1 LGSYLPDGRL
11 TCRIGRSSDLN
22 RSIRRVVGNLEELY
36 NMKNNFFKF
45 IKGLTIYTLIILSVG
60 VFLFLTVFK
69 NYFLLILPFVL
80 LFYYVSTLILHKF
93 MLQISQK
100 DISRFSFKFMMLS
113 LIKMFIYI
121 IFGVLYIVIDEENA
135 VIFLVVY
142 LILYVAYAVYEVR
155 SVMNLINES
164 KS

>member
-1 LGSYLPDGRL
+1 
-11 TCRIGRSSDLN
+11 
-22 RSIRRVVGNLEELY
+22 
-36 NMKNNFFKF
+36 MKNNFFKF
-45 IKGLTIYTLIILSVG
+45 IKGLTLYTLLIILLG
-60 VFLFLTVFK
+60 TILFLTIFK
-69 NYFLLILPFVL
+69 NYFLPILPFVL
-80 LFYYVSTLILHKF
+80 LFYYVSTLIIHKF

-135 VIFLVVY
+135 VIFLIVY
-142 LILYVAYAVYEVR
+142 LILYVAYAIYEVR
-155 SVMNLINES
+155 SVMDLINES

>member
-1 LGSYLPDGRL
+1 MG
-11 TCRIGRSSDLN
+11 
-22 RSIRRVVGNLEELY
+22 
-36 NMKNNFFKF
+36 NNFFKF
-45 IKGLTIYTLIILSVG
+45 IKGLTLYTLFILGIGSI
-60 VFLFLTVFK
+60 LFLTVFK
-69 NYFLLILPFVL
+69 HYFLIILPFVL
-80 LFYYVSTLILHKF
+80 LFYYTSTLVLHKF
-93 MLQISQK
+93 MLQISQN

-142 LILYVAYAVYEVR
+142 LILYVAYAIYEVR
-155 SVMNLINES
+155 SVMNMINES

>member
-1 LGSYLPDGRL
+1 
-11 TCRIGRSSDLN
+11 
-22 RSIRRVVGNLEELY
+22 
-36 NMKNNFFKF
+36 MKNNFFTF
-45 IKGLTIYTLIILSVG
+45 IKGLTLYTLLILVLG
-60 VFLFLTVFK
+60 TVLFLTVLK
-69 NYFLLILPFVL
+69 SYFLPILPFVL
-80 LFYYVSTLILHKF
+80 FFYYVSTLVLHKF

-121 IFGVLYIVIDEENA
+121 VFGVLYIVIDEENA
-135 VIFLVVY
+135 VIFLIVY

>member
-1 LGSYLPDGRL
+1 MENGF
-11 TCRIGRSSDLN
+11 T
-22 RSIRRVVGNLEELY
+22 
-36 NMKNNFFKF
+36 KF
-45 IKGLTIYTLIILSVG
+45 IKGLTTYTLIILGIGFV
-60 VFLFLTVFK
+60 LFLTVFK
-69 NYFLLILPFVL
+69 IYFLPVLPFVL
-80 LFYYVSTLILHKF
+80 LFYYISTLVLHKF

-121 IFGVLYIVIDEENA
+121 IFGVLYIIFDEENA
-135 VIFLVVY
+135 VIFLIVY

-164 KS
+164 K

>member
-1 LGSYLPDGRL
+1 
-11 TCRIGRSSDLN
+11 
-22 RSIRRVVGNLEELY
+22 
-36 NMKNNFFKF
+36 MKKNFFKF
-45 IKGLTIYTLIILSVG
+45 IKGLTLYTLLIFILG
-60 VFLFLTVFK
+60 AILFLTVFK
-69 NYFLLILPFVL
+69 NYFLAILPFVL
-80 LFYYVSTLILHKF
+80 LFYYISTLVLHKF

-135 VIFLVVY
+135 VIFLIVY
-142 LILYVAYAVYEVR
+142 LILYVAYAIYEVR

>member
-1 LGSYLPDGRL
+1 MENGF
-11 TCRIGRSSDLN
+11 T
-22 RSIRRVVGNLEELY
+22 
-36 NMKNNFFKF
+36 KF
-45 IKGLTIYTLIILSVG
+45 IKGLTTYTLIILGVG
-60 VFLFLTVFK
+60 LVLFLTVFK
-69 NYFLLILPFVL
+69 SYFLPVLPFVL

-121 IFGVLYIVIDEENA
+121 IFGVLYIIFDEENA
-135 VIFLVVY
+135 VMFLIVY

-155 SVMNLINES
+155 SVMNLINDS
-164 KS
+164 K

>member
-1 LGSYLPDGRL
+1 
-11 TCRIGRSSDLN
+11 
-22 RSIRRVVGNLEELY
+22 
-36 NMKNNFFKF
+36 
-45 IKGLTIYTLIILSVG
+45 
-60 VFLFLTVFK
+60 
-69 NYFLLILPFVL
+69 
-80 LFYYVSTLILHKF
+80 

-135 VIFLVVY
+135 VIFLIVY
-142 LILYVAYAVYEVR
+142 LILYVAYAIYEVR
-155 SVMNLINES
+155 SVMDLINES

>member
-1 LGSYLPDGRL
+1 
-11 TCRIGRSSDLN
+11 
-22 RSIRRVVGNLEELY
+22 
-36 NMKNNFFKF
+36 MKNNFLKF
-45 IKGLTIYTLIILSVG
+45 IKGLTIYTLIILGVG

-69 NYFLLILPFVL
+69 SYFLIILPFVL
-80 LFYYVSTLILHKF
+80 LFYYVSTLVLHKF